1 MNFKNWLKSKPQWL
15 KGGLIGIIIA
25 IFLVKIL
32 SFLSDTYPKN
42 DLIMSIVTPLAVLAM
57 PLMRFFDYFRIMD
70 FIHDFRDS
78 LLYSLSIEFF
88 FFGALI
94 SSIIKKL
101 KSKVK

>member
-1 MNFKNWLKSKPQWL
+1 MKKIPYWF
-15 KGGLIGIIIA
+15 KGGLIGIIVA

-32 SFLSDTYPKN
+32 YFLSDIYPKN
-42 DLIMSIVTPLAVLAM
+42 DLISSTVIPLTVLAM
-57 PLMRFFDYFRIMD
+57 PFMLFFDFFRIMD

-94 SSIIKKL
+94 NWMIRKL